1 MINPLDK
8 KDLNFLIKRNLNI
21 PNEDKLIKK
30 SKRLKGNKL
39 FSYRLNDKYR
49 IIWKWYICNK
59 IIQIIF
65 IGNRNNIYKKI

>member
-8 KDLNFLIKRNLNI
+8 KDLNFLSKRKLNL

-49 IIWKWYICNK
+49 IIWKWLDYK
-59 IIQIIF
+59 IIQIVL
-65 IGNRNNIYKKI
+65 IGNRNNIYKNI